1 MMQDWAPAASYHQSE
16 RAERVWQ
23 SQSLLLHVPK
33 STSLH
38 MHASLGLSWC
48 TLQGSESLYTGV

>member
-1 MMQDWAPAASYHQSE
+1 MQDSVLAAFYHQSE
-16 RAERVWQ
+16 RPERVWQ
-23 SQSLLLHVPK
+23 SQSLLLHAPK

-38 MHASLGLSWC
+38 MHASLGLLWY